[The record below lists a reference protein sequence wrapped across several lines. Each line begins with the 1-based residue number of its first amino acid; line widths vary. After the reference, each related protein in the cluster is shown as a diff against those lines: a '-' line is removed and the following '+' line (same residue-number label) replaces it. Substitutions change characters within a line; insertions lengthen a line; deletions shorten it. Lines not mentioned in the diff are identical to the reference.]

1 MTARPGSSAIS
12 GRIPNVLYRWLE
24 AKVKNGEYPNLNQA
38 LTAQL
43 LRAKTLEEE
52 RETHKDLLK
61 MRADIVREVV
71 QELEERARQT

>member
-12 GRIPNVLYRWLE
+12 GRIPNALYRWLE

>member
-38 LTAQL
+38 LTAQIV
-43 LRAKTLEEE
+43 RAKTLEEE
-52 RETHKDLLK
+52 RETQKELLK
-61 MRADIVREVV
+61 LRAEIVKDVIA
-71 QELEERARQT
+71 ELKERSEE